1 MISLVRILLAAM
13 QPQEGEGKHGKGRI
27 KRFFFWEGEGV
38 ILGERYWEGSRVKSL
53 GKDVFS
59 KRDVF

>member
-1 MISLVRILLAAM
+1 MENVGSNV
-13 QPQEGEGKHGKGRI
+13 
-27 KRFFFWEGEGV
+27 FFWGEGEGV
-38 ILGERYWEGSRVKSL
+38 SLGERCWEGSRVKSL